1 LSTRTFG
8 ILAGVIGSAVGAW
21 FWSRQR
27 AALAKAAGNRN
38 GGWDHGTVIFSN
50 TPTAGEANVL

>member
-27 AALAKAAGNRN
+27 AALAQAAGNRN
-38 GGWDHGTVIFSN
+38 RGSDQGTVIFSN
-50 TPTAGEANVL
+50 TPTAGEATGL